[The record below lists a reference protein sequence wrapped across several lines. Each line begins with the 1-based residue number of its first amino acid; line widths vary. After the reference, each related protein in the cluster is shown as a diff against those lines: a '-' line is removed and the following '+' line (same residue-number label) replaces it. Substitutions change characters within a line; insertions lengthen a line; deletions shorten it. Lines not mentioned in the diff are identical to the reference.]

1 MCYNGCVPREIDMN
15 SDSAM
20 NIANRL
26 QNVIEVEFSSSSSFK
41 SNNTQYNTQGQ
52 LQLPL
57 LVAYVEKPLTA
68 ESPSGG
74 FFVENENLR
83 NRKTLRNDK

>member
-1 MCYNGCVPREIDMN
+1 MN

-20 NIANRL
+20 NSANRL

-41 SNNTQYNTQGQ
+41 PKNTQYNTQGQ

-57 LVAYVEKPLTA
+57 CVAYVEKPSPA

>member
-1 MCYNGCVPREIDMN
+1 MN

-20 NIANRL
+20 INASRL

-41 SNNTQYNTQGQ
+41 PKNTQYNTQGQ

-57 LVAYVEKPLTA
+57 VVAYVEKPYSPA

-83 NRKTLRNDK
+83 NRKTLKND